1 MATLLSYALTT
12 VSDVKE
18 NLGIDSGDTS
28 KDNLIKRKINQATQ
42 MIESFCNLSYDHH
55 FVETTY
61 TNEEYD
67 GQGSNALSLKMR
79 PVTSVTSFQY
89 RTTTENQDD
98 WDDVN
103 SKDYFLDQGA
113 GVLELL
119 FTQSKAWNRYRVT
132 YVAGY
137 SDIPYDLSEAAAS
150 IASFFVENSA
160 SGTAVKK
167 KQEGQRSI
175 EYFDPSGS
183 SSGGSDSIIGQLGL
197 DDVLQRYIQYNLA
210 DTK

>member
-1 MATLLSYALTT
+1 
-12 VSDVKE
+12 
-18 NLGIDSGDTS
+18 
-28 KDNLIKRKINQATQ
+28 
-42 MIESFCNLSYDHH
+42 MIESFCNLSYNHH

-79 PVTSVTSFQY
+79 PVTAISSFQY
-89 RTTTENQDD
+89 RTSPGNTDN
-98 WDDVN
+98 WDDVE
-103 SKDYFLDQGA
+103 SEDYFYDDGA
-113 GVLELL
+113 GVIELQ
-119 FTQSKAWNRYRVT
+119 FRQSKGWNKYRVT
-132 YVAGY
+132 YTAGY
-137 SDIPYDLSEAAAS
+137 SDIPVDLAEAAAT
-150 IASFFVENSA
+150 IASFYVENSA

-183 SSGGSDSIIGQLGL
+183 SSGGSDSIIAQLGL

>member
-1 MATLLSYALTT
+1 MADLVSWALTN
-12 VSDVKE
+12 VADVKE
-18 NLGIDSGDTS
+18 NLGIASGDTT
-28 KDNLIKRKINQATQ
+28 KDNLIIRKINQATQ

-55 FVETTY
+55 FVQTTY

-79 PVTSVTSFQY
+79 PVSSVSSFQY
-89 RTTTENQDD
+89 RSTSQNEDSWN
-98 WDDVN
+98 DVE
-103 SKDYFLDQGA
+103 SEDYFIDNGA

-119 FTQSKAWNRYRVT
+119 FAQSKGWNRYRVT
-132 YVAGY
+132 YIAGY
-137 SDIPYDLSEAAAS
+137 SDVPADLAEAAAS
-150 IASFFVENSA
+150 IAAFYVENSA